1 MCVCVCM
8 HACACLHPVQP
19 PHSPPP
25 AHTQYRVDSKA
36 SPTMLNCLLYKLS
49 YYRFAE
55 SPAYGRPAGYDR
67 VRNAEIGNKDV
78 RLRHV
83 EEAFTS
89 ENWIVRIYKVGG
101 GTRALCLCVCACV
114 CAHTHTHTHTP
125 SSSGEEAGEP
135 PPSALLPHRRGRRRP
150 AVARRRQRG
159 QGPAQGRVRRLL
171 LLRGQ
176 LRGEQG
182 ACVCVRVP
190 SCPPPLTPPPQIY
203 GGGASGAQFSSALHT
218 AVANRKRYFAVAR
231 AVSDGHSF
239 SFDRPTGAP
248 DVPRALADGCERP
261 CVDDSSKQCGCVDDL
276 CSGPRP
282 GGQEHNRRWAVYR
295 VVGK

>member
-1 MCVCVCM
+1 M
-8 HACACLHPVQP
+8 
-19 PHSPPP
+19 
-25 AHTQYRVDSKA
+25 
-36 SPTMLNCLLYKLS
+36 
-49 YYRFAE
+49 
-55 SPAYGRPAGYDR
+55 
-67 VRNAEIGNKDV
+67 
-78 RLRHV
+78 
-83 EEAFTS
+83 
-89 ENWIVRIYKVGG
+89 
-101 GTRALCLCVCACV
+101 
-114 CAHTHTHTHTP
+114 
-125 SSSGEEAGEP
+125 
-135 PPSALLPHRRGRRRP
+135 
-150 AVARRRQRG
+150 
-159 QGPAQGRVRRLL
+159 
-171 LLRGQ
+171 
-176 LRGEQG
+176 
-182 ACVCVRVP
+182 CVRVP
-190 SCPPPLTPPPQIY
+190 SCPPPLTHPSPTPQIY

>member
-1 MCVCVCM
+1 MNKFLWMVRIGGGVYPNEIKESDYYGEGSVSVCVCVCM

-101 GTRALCLCVCACV
+101 GTRALCVCVRACV
-114 CAHTHTHTHTP
+114 CAHSHTHTHTP
-125 SSSGEEAGEP
+125 
-135 PPSALLPHRRGRRRP
+135 LLIR
-150 AVARRRQRG
+150 
-159 QGPAQGRVRRLL
+159 
-171 LLRGQ
+171 
-176 LRGEQG
+176 
-182 ACVCVRVP
+182 
-190 SCPPPLTPPPQIY
+190 
-203 GGGASGAQFSSALHT
+203 
-218 AVANRKRYFAVAR
+218 
-231 AVSDGHSF
+231 
-239 SFDRPTGAP
+239 
-248 DVPRALADGCERP
+248 
-261 CVDDSSKQCGCVDDL
+261 
-276 CSGPRP
+276 
-282 GGQEHNRRWAVYR
+282 
-295 VVGK
+295 